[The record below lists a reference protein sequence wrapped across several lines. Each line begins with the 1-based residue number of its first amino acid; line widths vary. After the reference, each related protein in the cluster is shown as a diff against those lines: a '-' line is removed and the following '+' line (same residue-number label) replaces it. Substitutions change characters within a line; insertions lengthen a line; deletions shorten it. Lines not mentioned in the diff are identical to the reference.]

1 MANESVDGASRAE
14 KSHAEVCVEVT
25 PGSRETEVISKKP
38 LSQQPFRSAS
48 NAIREGLHTGR
59 FFWTIEFI
67 PSQDKILHDE
77 LHKLGG
83 IAGVMSEDPLLAGFA
98 VTDRVVS
105 DWDPDSAV
113 AASHLLDV
121 SGKQPLVHFSG
132 KGREVQHLHEF
143 LSRMHENGLKN
154 MLILTGDRLK
164 EEPKD
169 RRPRY
174 LESVPAIQIAKQI
187 DPDLFVA
194 AALNPFKYREEDAMA
209 QYLKLGK
216 KVGAGADCIITQ
228 VGFDMLKYEEA
239 VYWTGREGYRLPIMA
254 NVLPMSVQRAR
265 YIRTHQ
271 LPGVT
276 VTDSFLA
283 LLEEEEQMLADQGA
297 ARVLRR
303 LALQILGVRY
313 FGYMGVQISGLHSVE
328 KVAAL
333 QALVQELSE
342 QCPDRLTWKKA
353 WDESLTFA
361 EGGRA
366 NPVSTRNP
374 WYLMSPHPSRA
385 NLHERVKY
393 KVMSSVHSFLFDK
406 GLGARLL
413 APLMRPVKRHS
424 TVDRVFERI
433 EHAIKSPLF
442 GCETCGMCRL
452 AATQYIC
459 PETCPKGLANG
470 ACGGTTDNFCEFGDR
485 ECVHS
490 VKYRIAKDAS
500 ILHELETWQV
510 AAVPQD
516 TRHTCSWPPHFRGE
530 GPEIRVIDFLHPK
543 RNRLRNG

>member
-1 MANESVDGASRAE
+1 M
-14 KSHAEVCVEVT
+14 
-25 PGSRETEVISKKP
+25 SKKP
-38 LSQQPFRSAS
+38 LSQQPLQSAS
-48 NAIREGLHTGR
+48 NAIREGLHSSR

-67 PSQDKILHDE
+67 PSQDKVLYDE
-77 LHKLGG
+77 LNKLGG
-83 IAGVMSEDPLLAGFA
+83 IASVMSKDPLLAGFA
-98 VTDRVVS
+98 VADRVVS
-105 DWDPDSAV
+105 DWDPDPAE
-113 AASHLLDV
+113 AATHLLDE

-132 KGREVQHLHEF
+132 KGREAHDLREF
-143 LSRMHENGLKN
+143 LSRMRESGLENV
-154 MLILTGDRLK
+154 LILTGDRLK
-164 EEPKD
+164 DEPKD

-174 LESVPAIQIAKQI
+174 LESVPAIQLAKQI

-216 KVGAGADCIITQ
+216 KIGAGADCIITQ

-239 VYWTGREGYRLPIMA
+239 VYWMGREGYRLPIIA
-254 NVLPMSVQRAR
+254 NVMPMSVQRAR

-276 VTDSFLA
+276 ITDSFLS
-283 LLEEEEQMLADQGA
+283 LLEEEEKLLADKGA

-313 FGYMGVQISGLHSVE
+313 FGFMGVQISGLHSIE
-328 KVAAL
+328 KLAAL
-333 QALVQELSE
+333 EALVQELSE
-342 QCPDRLTWKKA
+342 QCPDHLTWKKA
-353 WDESLTFA
+353 WEDSLTFA

-366 NPVSTRNP
+366 NRVWAKNP
-374 WYLMSPHPSRA
+374 WYLMSPHPSRTS
-385 NLHERVKY
+385 LKERVKY
-393 KVMSSVHSFLFDK
+393 KVMRGVHSFLFEK

-413 APLMRPVKRHS
+413 GPLMRPIKRHS
-424 TVDRVFERI
+424 TVDQIFEKI
-433 EHAIKSPLF
+433 ERAIKSPIF

-459 PETCPKGLANG
+459 PETCPKGIANG
-470 ACGGTTDNFCEFGDR
+470 ACGGTTNNLCEFGDR

-490 VKYRIAKDAS
+490 VKYRIAKDAN

-530 GPEIRVIDFLHPK
+530 GPEIRVIDFLHPEK
-543 RNRLRNG
+543 NQLRNG